1 MFVTQETHAKDADNT
16 VSLEGELNQAVTK
29 TQQMEQVVDT
39 LKQSEQQIRIEKDM
53 VIENLNKE
61 IESLRKRQEQ
71 TMNEQVNFLEDENKK
86 LVKVNYQISYID
98 NTSYIQY
105 FSVERL
111 FCFPW
116 TSHPFSGYQSNRIKI
131 SCSQFEL

>member
-29 TQQMEQVVDT
+29 TQQMEQIVDT

-86 LVKVNYQISYID
+86 LVKVNHQISYID
-98 NTSYIQY
+98 YTAI
-105 FSVERL
+105 FV
-111 FCFPW
+111 
-116 TSHPFSGYQSNRIKI
+116 I
-131 SCSQFEL
+131 SSIFKLKDY

>member
-1 MFVTQETHAKDADNT
+1 MFTTQETHAKDADNT

-29 TQQMEQVVDT
+29 TQQMEQIVDT

-98 NTSYIQY
+98 NTANIQY
-105 FSVERL
+105 FKVKRL
-111 FCFPW
+111 LRRSFY
-116 TSHPFSGYQSNRIKI
+116 FSRIRLCLK
-131 SCSQFEL
+131 LRLPK

>member
-1 MFVTQETHAKDADNT
+1 MFATQETHAKDADNT

-39 LKQSEQQIRIEKDM
+39 LRQSEQQIRIEKDM

-86 LVKVNYQISYID
+86 LVKVNYQISYIN
-98 NTSYIQY
+98 NTA
-105 FSVERL
+105 
-111 FCFPW
+111 
-116 TSHPFSGYQSNRIKI
+116 I
-131 SCSQFEL
+131 SLYPVFLS

>member
-29 TQQMEQVVDT
+29 TQQMEQIVDT

-53 VIENLNKE
+53 VIENLNTE

-86 LVKVNYQISYID
+86 LVKVNYQISYNDKTANFVISSIFKLKD
-98 NTSYIQY
+98 
-105 FSVERL
+105 
-111 FCFPW
+111 
-116 TSHPFSGYQSNRIKI
+116 YQRGAS
-131 SCSQFEL
+131 FFVG

>member
-1 MFVTQETHAKDADNT
+1 MFTTQETHAKDADNT

-98 NTSYIQY
+98 NTTNIQY

-111 FCFPW
+111 LKRSLYFC
-116 TSHPFSGYQSNRIKI
+116 RIRLCLK
-131 SCSQFEL
+131 LRLPK

>member
-1 MFVTQETHAKDADNT
+1 MFATQETHAKDADNT

-98 NTSYIQY
+98 NTTNIQY

-111 FCFPW
+111 LKRSLYFC
-116 TSHPFSGYQSNRIKI
+116 RIRLCLK
-131 SCSQFEL
+131 LRLPK

>member
-1 MFVTQETHAKDADNT
+1 MFTTQETHAKDADNT

-86 LVKVNYQISYID
+86 LVKVNYQISYNDKTAID
-98 NTSYIQY
+98 FVISSI
-105 FSVERL
+105 FKL
-111 FCFPW
+111 KD
-116 TSHPFSGYQSNRIKI
+116 YQRGAS
-131 SCSQFEL
+131 FFVG